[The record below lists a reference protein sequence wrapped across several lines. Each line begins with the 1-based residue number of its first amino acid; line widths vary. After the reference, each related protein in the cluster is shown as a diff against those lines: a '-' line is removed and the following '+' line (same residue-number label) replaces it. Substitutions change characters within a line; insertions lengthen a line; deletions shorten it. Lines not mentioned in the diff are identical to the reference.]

1 MPIPLPDAPSDH
13 LELKGWE
20 GKSEIL
26 QGSGSQKIATKWW
39 GFKPRGFVEVKVPP
53 QCIEEVLCSGAGHRH
68 GRGESKRRRWNGSG
82 DHPAPVSIDATHVV
96 KESETGIMSTPNTE
110 G

>member
-53 QCIEEVLCSGAGHRH
+53 QCIEEAISLMASVRQEFQDSR
-68 GRGESKRRRWNGSG
+68 SDKQ
-82 DHPAPVSIDATHVV
+82 P
-96 KESETGIMSTPNTE
+96 
-110 G
+110 